1 MREIESYQ
9 YKAEAP
15 SRLSEEAFSQD
26 CGNLKGGMRV
36 QLSNKDVDTYGFP
49 KIDVSG
55 FDQEKPYKPTG
66 LLDSVTHGI
75 KGIFVKDESVGDQL
89 RRSVEGQMTPKE
101 REQFERE
108 NEAIKKYKDT
118 QREDAIKMTMEA
130 RCPAKYPDTPMHDAI
145 QKRMEAAQRQ
155 IETEVLKGMTPQERR
170 EFATQMAKY
179 KRELKDNWSIK
190 DPLGTGGF
198 APGPE
203 PGPAVLDYYKRIA
216 AATDRY
222 AGSK

>member
-1 MREIESYQ
+1 MREVESYQ
-9 YKAEAP
+9 HKAESP
-15 SRLSEEAFSQD
+15 SRLSEAVFQD
-26 CGNLKGGMRV
+26 CGSLKGGSRI
-36 QLSNKDVDTYGFP
+36 QLSSKDIDTYGFP

-55 FDQEKPYKPTG
+55 FDQERPYKPTG

-75 KGIFVKDESVGDQL
+75 KGIFVKDESVRDQL

-108 NEAIKKYKDT
+108 NEAIKKHKDA

-130 RCPAKYPDTPMHDAI
+130 RCPAKFPDTAMHDAI
-145 QKRMEAAQRQ
+145 QKRMTAAQRQ
-155 IETEVLKGMTPQERR
+155 IETEVLKDMTPQERGD
-170 EFATQMAKY
+170 FARQMDRY
-179 KRELKDNWSIK
+179 KRDLKDYSSAK

-198 APGPE
+198 APVPE

-222 AGSK
+222 VGSK